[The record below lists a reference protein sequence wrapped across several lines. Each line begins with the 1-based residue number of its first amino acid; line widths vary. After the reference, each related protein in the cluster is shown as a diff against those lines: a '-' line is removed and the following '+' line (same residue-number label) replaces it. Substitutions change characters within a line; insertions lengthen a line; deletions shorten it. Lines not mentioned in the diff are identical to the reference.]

1 MKTKN
6 GKRSEFHFPFFYE
19 NEKLMKV
26 LKSQTKNLLKLKMVV
41 NSLKFVFRIE
51 VKTKSKYSI
60 LNIVLQFI
68 KNKKWHFGYTD

>member
-1 MKTKN
+1 METKN

>member
-1 MKTKN
+1 METKN

-19 NEKLMKV
+19 NEKRMKV
-26 LKSQTKNLLKLKMVV
+26 LKSQTNSLLKLKMVI
-41 NSLKFVFRIE
+41 NSLNFVFRIE
-51 VKTKSKYSI
+51 VKTKSKYNI